1 MKSKKTVCS
10 CGHPRD
16 DHSVYRPLCLITGCT
31 CDKEGRSRLPQGG
44 TLVTNS
50 DGVLRDCWTFVVGA
64 ES

>member
-31 CDKEGRSRLPQGG
+31 CDKEGGR
-44 TLVTNS
+44 
-50 DGVLRDCWTFVVGA
+50 DYLRGA
-64 ES
+64 LS